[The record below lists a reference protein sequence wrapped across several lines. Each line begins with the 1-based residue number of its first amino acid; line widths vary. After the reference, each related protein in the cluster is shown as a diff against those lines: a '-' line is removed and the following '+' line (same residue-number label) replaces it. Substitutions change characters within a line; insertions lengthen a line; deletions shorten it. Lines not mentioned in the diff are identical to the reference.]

1 MDTRLL
7 TLLPTEQARCREI
20 ERHYAAMGSIGC
32 FAAALIEQAL
42 RRADRAIIEGGEDAI
57 RSVLRELQ
65 GLHIAR
71 HTPVMLSFAG
81 QPVSSQPC
89 LADAMPSVGRRV
101 GRGSI
106 PRVDRRVDHRVDP
119 TSHASSL

>member
-65 GLHIAR
+65 ALHIAR

-81 QPVSSQPC
+81 QPVSIEPR
-89 LADAMPSVGRRV
+89 LAVAMPSVGRRV

-106 PRVDRRVDHRVDP
+106 PRVDQRVDHRVDQ

>member
-32 FAAALIEQAL
+32 FAAALIEQTL

-65 GLHIAR
+65 GLRIAR

-81 QPVSSQPC
+81 QPTSNQPC
-89 LADAMPSVGRRV
+89 LADTMPSVGRRV
-101 GRGSI
+101 GRGSV
-106 PRVDRRVDHRVDP
+106 PGAECHP
-119 TSHASSL
+119 N